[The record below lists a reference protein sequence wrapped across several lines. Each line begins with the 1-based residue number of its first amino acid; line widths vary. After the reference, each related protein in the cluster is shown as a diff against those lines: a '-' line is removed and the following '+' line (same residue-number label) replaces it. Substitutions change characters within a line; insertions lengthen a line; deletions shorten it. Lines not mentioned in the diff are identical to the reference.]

1 MGAPLA
7 SSVASTRASRL
18 TPRAPS
24 SLLSLLSLPTDLAA
38 PHEIRGGEIDVIE
51 GYNSLP
57 PPTSSSYEATFASAN
72 LPSLPTQ
79 LNDTS
84 NTASLHTVSTCSLR
98 KSGLQTGTTETT
110 ICDAAANMNS
120 VRRPSDRSKNR
131 SCQPDT
137 FSACLFSRVVVSIS
151 ARARPVTAGTRA
163 AVATTSSGATPSGR
177 ARSRSTRSPGRR
189 TRSLPTSSPKTARP
203 FPLATGPSPRPPT
216 LVSPSAPTRRST
228 RMPSSSTRPSAATSL
243 ATPGAPA
250 AATSPRPRAPSSSKR
265 LRPRLPKPTGGSV
278 RSGSTPPTAT
288 RPSLR
293 PQLPSRSSHLHVYSF
308 RGSIWPWLT
317 SDDALDI
324 SVVQIHCPFDR
335 SSHARLFCYRRAW
348 TCTSLDLVRLHPARC
363 KADSSSNRLLL
374 YYLPKYTRCGLCSV
388 DSAFPRCFVS
398 RPLSR
403 PPRMQAV
410 GSSWGRKGRL
420 GA

>member
-1 MGAPLA
+1 
-7 SSVASTRASRL
+7 
-18 TPRAPS
+18 
-24 SLLSLLSLPTDLAA
+24 
-38 PHEIRGGEIDVIE
+38 VIE

-120 VRRPSDRSKNR
+120 VRRPSDRSKHR
-131 SCQPDT
+131 SCQSDT
-137 FSACLFSRVVVSIS
+137 FSACLFSRVVVSG
-151 ARARPVTAGTRA
+151 TAGNGWN
-163 AVATTSSGATPSGR
+163 SG
-177 ARSRSTRSPGRR
+177 
-189 TRSLPTSSPKTARP
+189 
-203 FPLATGPSPRPPT
+203 
-216 LVSPSAPTRRST
+216 
-228 RMPSSSTRPSAATSL
+228 
-243 ATPGAPA
+243 
-250 AATSPRPRAPSSSKR
+250 
-265 LRPRLPKPTGGSV
+265 GGGYYV
-278 RSGSTPPTAT
+278 LWRDTQRSGSIKIYTFPRSSNAIPADLLAQNGSTLSPRDWTVTPAANFSIPQCANSTFNSHAVVINTALCGDLAGNT
-288 RPSLR
+288 WGASGCDVASATCAQFVKETPAAFADAYWGIRSLR
-293 PQLPSRSSHLHVYSF
+293 IYTRSSHLHVSF